1 MLLCCCRNR
10 LNPQR
15 HIRYRQIPWRTTRI
29 NRILT
34 KRKHITLNNRHRFIT
49 SIIVQHRQLYVIPV
63 HRVLRRVIPST
74 IIGLISPI
82 KINRVHTSRNCG
94 LNLHP
99 MRLTRTPTLIR
110 TMQHHPIRN
119 SFNRPRVR
127 TRLARNPTTKT
138 VSLNRRN
145 ETK

>member
-15 HIRYRQIPWRTTRI
+15 HIRYRQIPWLTTRI

-34 KRKHITLNNRHRFIT
+34 EREHITLNHRYRFIT
-49 SIIVQHRQLYVIPV
+49 SVIIQHRQLDVVTI
-63 HRVLRRVIPST
+63 HRILWRVIPST
-74 IIGLISPI
+74 IISLISPI
-82 KINRVHTSRNCG
+82 KINRVHTSRNRG

-119 SFNRPRVR
+119 SFNRPRSR

-138 VSLNRRN
+138 ISLSRR
-145 ETK
+145 